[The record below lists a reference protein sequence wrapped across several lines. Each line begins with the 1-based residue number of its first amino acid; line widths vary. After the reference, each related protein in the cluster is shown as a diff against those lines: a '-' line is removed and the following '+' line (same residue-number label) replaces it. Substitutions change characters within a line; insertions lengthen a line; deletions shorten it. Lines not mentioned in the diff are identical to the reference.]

1 MIYTSV
7 PELPSKPR
15 PIPQPEKVS
24 VRIRKM
30 RDVADS
36 IADKHLRRDHLA
48 AGGFDLSKLRV
59 NVRRME
65 IRGHAGAVLHV
76 AMDGAHRTCAGVE
89 VDPVDLMC
97 HHASL
102 SGGMINTALDAVN
115 GPV

>member
-7 PELPSKPR
+7 PELPSKRR

-36 IADKHLRRDHLA
+36 IADKHL
-48 AGGFDLSKLRV
+48 
-59 NVRRME
+59 
-65 IRGHAGAVLHV
+65 
-76 AMDGAHRTCAGVE
+76 
-89 VDPVDLMC
+89 MC

>member
-1 MIYTSV
+1 
-7 PELPSKPR
+7 
-15 PIPQPEKVS
+15 
-24 VRIRKM
+24 M

-76 AMDGAHRTCAGVE
+76 AMDSWACAGVE